1 MKEYE
6 LIELGEC
13 PICHGTGV
21 LEEENGWCFYVAC
34 TDCDSHTAEIKFK
47 TEADK
52 ETAARKAIELW
63 NMGKVIHTGIG
74 E

>member
-21 LEEENGWCFYVAC
+21 LEEENGWW
-34 TDCDSHTAEIKFK
+34 
-47 TEADK
+47 
-52 ETAARKAIELW
+52 ARSSTPASASNPLQINL
-63 NMGKVIHTGIG
+63 
-74 E
+74 